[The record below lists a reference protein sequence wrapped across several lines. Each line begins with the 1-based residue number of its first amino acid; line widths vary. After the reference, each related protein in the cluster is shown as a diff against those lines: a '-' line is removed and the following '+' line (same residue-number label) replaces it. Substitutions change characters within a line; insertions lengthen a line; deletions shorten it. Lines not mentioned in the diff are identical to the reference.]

1 MYHFKNDYSEG
12 AHPAVLAAVA
22 ATNLEGNIGYG
33 LDPHCEH
40 ATAMIRK
47 LCKTPKADVQFLMG
61 GTQTNLVAVC
71 AFLRPWEGII
81 CCDTGHL
88 NDHEGGA
95 VEATGHKLILVPNQ
109 DGKLTPDSI
118 ESILA
123 PFEHPHTVR
132 PRLVYVSDA
141 TESGT
146 VYTKAEL
153 TAISKCCKKHGF
165 LLFLDGA
172 RLGAALASSVNDMTL
187 ADIAALTDAFY
198 IGGTKNG
205 ALLGEA
211 LVIVNT
217 NLQEDFIRLK
227 KQRGAV
233 MAKGWVL
240 GAEYEALFTDDLY
253 FKIGAHEDEMAQRL
267 QNGLLAMGYT
277 FMTNSPTNQIFPI
290 VAKTMQPKLDKIC
303 WCEEWCPWD
312 DTHVV
317 VRFVTSFATTE
328 QDVDGLLS
336 ELKKL

>member
-1 MYHFKNDYSEG
+1 
-12 AHPAVLAAVA
+12 
-22 ATNLEGNIGYG
+22 
-33 LDPHCEH
+33 
-40 ATAMIRK
+40 
-47 LCKTPKADVQFLMG
+47 
-61 GTQTNLVAVC
+61 
-71 AFLRPWEGII
+71 
-81 CCDTGHL
+81 
-88 NDHEGGA
+88 
-95 VEATGHKLILVPNQ
+95 
-109 DGKLTPDSI
+109 PDSI